1 MKWLQTKLDRSIGK
15 EAEKDEKIAL
25 LLERIEK
32 MKEADLEN
40 RKVVQE
46 KEHNI
51 RELKM
56 TIQQKD
62 REY

>member
-1 MKWLQTKLDRSIGK
+1 MKWIQTKLDRSIAK
-15 EAEKDEKIAL
+15 EAEKDEKIAQ

-40 RKVVQE
+40 RKLVQE

-56 TIQQKD
+56 TIQ
-62 REY
+62 

>member
-1 MKWLQTKLDRSIGK
+1 
-15 EAEKDEKIAL
+15 L